1 MMIMQLEGMREGMD
15 FKELEYILVIAQER
29 SISRAA
35 ERLYVSQPAL
45 SRFLLKLED
54 RLGTE
59 LFERK
64 NRQYFPTQAGEL
76 YLDMARRIL
85 GTKHEFDMQLKQL
98 LESDRG
104 SLSFGIT
111 PGRARTVLPLV
122 IPAFHQM
129 YPNFEL
135 NIFEEDVE
143 TLENYLKSGRIETAF
158 LTMSP
163 RTEREDKWI
172 RYELIFREEVILCAA
187 KNSGYSMLTENR
199 TGRKYPW
206 LDLKHAEHEVFLL
219 LKNNMR
225 LGQYAAQILEEYEL
239 HPKTMRLSSIDTA
252 LALVAQ
258 RYGVAFASSYRM
270 EEHPQAKNLDIFS
283 IGGQVTEWDFVA
295 AYQRDYEVKKPL
307 KYLMKLMKE
316 TTV

>member
-1 MMIMQLEGMREGMD
+1 MD

-45 SRFLLKLED
+45 SRFLLKMED

-59 LFERK
+59 LFVRR

-76 YLDMARRIL
+76 YLNMARKIL
-85 GTKHEFDMQLKQL
+85 GTKQEFDHQLKQL

-135 NIFEEDVE
+135 NIFEEDVD
-143 TLENYLKSGRIETAF
+143 TLEQYLKNGKIEAAF
-158 LTMSP
+158 FTMSP
-163 RTEREDKWI
+163 RTEREDKWMH
-172 RYELIFREEVILCAA
+172 YELIFREEVVLCVA
-187 KNSGYSMLTENR
+187 KEAGYSMMAENR
-199 TGRKYPW
+199 PGRKYPW
-206 LDLKHAEHEVFLL
+206 LDLHHVEHETFLL

-225 LGQYAAQILEEYEL
+225 LGQYAAQLLEEYQL
-239 HPKTMRLSSIDTA
+239 CPRIMRLSSIDTA
-252 LALVAQ
+252 LALAAQ
-258 RYGVAFASSYRM
+258 HYGAAFSSSYRI
-270 EEHPQAKNLDIFS
+270 EEHQQAKLLDIFS
-283 IGGQVTEWDFVA
+283 IGDCVPEWDFVA
-295 AYQRDYEVKKPL
+295 VYQKDYEVKKPL
-307 KYLMKLMKE
+307 KYLERLMKE
-316 TTV
+316 